1 MITIKG
7 KHAQAL
13 VMLPDESHL
22 DVETRSQIQNIVNHP
37 AIRGSQIRI
46 MVDTHAGAGCVVG
59 YTQTANDYVIPN
71 LVGVD
76 IGCGMLAYK
85 TKLTSLDLP
94 ALDTF
99 IRKTIPSG
107 FDKRNRPV
115 TQSRTNPAWDEIE
128 SVCVNTK
135 QVTGDVLHSLGTLG
149 GGNHFIE
156 VDVGQDG
163 LYWVVIHSGSRNFG
177 LKVCNYWQGRAR
189 ELMKTMF
196 IGEAYK
202 TVEFLPAGTGMEG
215 YLADM
220 KVAQSYAGLNRYYM
234 MKDIFDY
241 LHTNPIEQI
250 ESIHN
255 YFNFSDKVI
264 RKGAI
269 SAHEGERLLIP
280 LNMRDGI
287 ILGTGKGSNKWNNSA
302 PHGAGRILSRSKA
315 KETLSMDVYK
325 SSMDGIYTTCVNR
338 HTLDESPMA
347 YKDKQLILDNI
358 GEITSIDEIIKPV
371 YNFKA
376 GEE

>member
-1 MITIKG
+1 
-7 KHAQAL
+7 
-13 VMLPDESHL
+13 
-22 DVETRSQIQNIVNHP
+22 
-37 AIRGSQIRI
+37 
-46 MVDTHAGAGCVVG
+46 
-59 YTQTANDYVIPN
+59 
-71 LVGVD
+71 
-76 IGCGMLAYK
+76 
-85 TKLTSLDLP
+85 
-94 ALDTF
+94 
-99 IRKTIPSG
+99 
-107 FDKRNRPV
+107 
-115 TQSRTNPAWDEIE
+115 
-128 SVCVNTK
+128 
-135 QVTGDVLHSLGTLG
+135 
-149 GGNHFIE
+149 
-156 VDVGQDG
+156 
-163 LYWVVIHSGSRNFG
+163 
-177 LKVCNYWQGRAR
+177 
-189 ELMKTMF
+189 
-196 IGEAYK
+196 
-202 TVEFLPAGTGMEG
+202 
-215 YLADM
+215 
-220 KVAQSYAGLNRYYM
+220 M